1 MAKKI
6 SNQLE
11 SLASLTSSTN
21 RIGTLG
27 VTVAMRTQPGI
38 GSRFIYTILRLN
50 NWIPQRDGGNAN
62 N

>member
-27 VTVAMRTQPGI
+27 VTVAMRTTKGQLFQVYLYHSEI
-38 GSRFIYTILRLN
+38 K
-50 NWIPQRDGGNAN
+50 
-62 N
+62 

>member
-27 VTVAMRTQPGI
+27 VTVAMRTTTGI

-50 NWIPQRDGGNAN
+50 NRIPQRDGGNAN